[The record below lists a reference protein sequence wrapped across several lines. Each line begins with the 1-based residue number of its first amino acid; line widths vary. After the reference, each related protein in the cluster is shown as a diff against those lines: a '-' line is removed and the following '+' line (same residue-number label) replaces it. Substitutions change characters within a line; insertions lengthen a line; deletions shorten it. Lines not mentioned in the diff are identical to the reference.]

1 MNQKIKVWIDD
12 YVGKGP
18 IFLVDLQVTRGAR
31 RTLISILLDTEEGV
45 TIEECALLSRK
56 LGHHMEENEWIEEA
70 YNLEVS
76 SPGLDYPLTHGWQ
89 FKKNIGRQI
98 KVWLVGED
106 PIIGVLMG
114 YTDVAVEV
122 LIEKLSKKS
131 VLEFSGRNSQSIT
144 VVFPKENY
152 KIGDF
157 VNVKIESCTSGT
169 LIGKAVG
176 YSNMN

>member
-1 MNQKIKVWIDD
+1 MSDLNQKIKVWIDD

-18 IFLVDLQVTRGAR
+18 IFLVDLQVTIGAR
-31 RTLISILLDTEEGV
+31 RLDTEEGV

-89 FKKNIGRQI
+89 FKKNVGRQI

-106 PIIGVLMG
+106 PVIGVLMG

-122 LIEKLSKKS
+122 LLEKMVKHKK
-131 VLEFSGRNSQSIT
+131 
-144 VVFPKENY
+144 VVAKESSWIQLAAVD
-152 KIGDF
+152 KIKVQVTF
-157 VNVKIESCTSGT
+157 Q
-169 LIGKAVG
+169 
-176 YSNMN
+176 

>member
-1 MNQKIKVWIDD
+1 MSDLNQKIKGWIDD
-12 YVGKGP
+12 YVGQGP
-18 IFLVDLQVTRGAR
+18 IFLVDLLVTQGAR

-76 SPGLDYPLTHGWQ
+76 SPGLDYPLTQGWQ

-106 PIIGVLMG
+106 PVIGILQG
-114 YTDVAVEV
+114 YTDVAVEI
-122 LIEKLSKKS
+122 LIEKMVKHKK
-131 VLEFSGRNSQSIT
+131 
-144 VVFPKENY
+144 VVAKESSWIQLAVVD
-152 KIGDF
+152 KIKVQVTF
-157 VNVKIESCTSGT
+157 Q
-169 LIGKAVG
+169 
-176 YSNMN
+176 

>member
-1 MNQKIKVWIDD
+1 MSDLNQKINVWIDD

-18 IFLVDLQVTRGAR
+18 IFLVDLQVTIGAR

-89 FKKNIGRQI
+89 FKKNVGRQI
-98 KVWLVGED
+98 KVSIGEVID
-106 PIIGVLMG
+106 
-114 YTDVAVEV
+114 T
-122 LIEKLSKKS
+122 K
-131 VLEFSGRNSQSIT
+131 
-144 VVFPKENY
+144 
-152 KIGDF
+152 
-157 VNVKIESCTSGT
+157 
-169 LIGKAVG
+169 
-176 YSNMN
+176 

>member
-1 MNQKIKVWIDD
+1 MSDLNQKIKAWIEDF
-12 YVGKGP
+12 VGEGP
-18 IFLVDLQVTRGAR
+18 IFLVDLQVTIGSR

-89 FKKNIGRQI
+89 FKKNVGRQI

-106 PIIGVLMG
+106 PITGVLMG
-114 YTDVAVEV
+114 YTDEAVEV
-122 LIEKLSKKS
+122 LVEKMVKHKKI
-131 VLEFSGRNSQSIT
+131 VA
-144 VVFPKENY
+144 KESSWFQLAAVD
-152 KIGDF
+152 KIKVQVTF
-157 VNVKIESCTSGT
+157 Q
-169 LIGKAVG
+169 
-176 YSNMN
+176 

>member
-1 MNQKIKVWIDD
+1 MFSSPREMSDLNQKIKVWIDD

-18 IFLVDLQVTRGAR
+18 IFLVDLQVTQGAR

-89 FKKNIGRQI
+89 FKKNVGRQI

-106 PIIGVLMG
+106 PVIGVLMG

-122 LIEKLSKKS
+122 LIEKMVKHKK
-131 VLEFSGRNSQSIT
+131 
-144 VVFPKENY
+144 VVAKESSWIQLAAVD
-152 KIGDF
+152 KIKVQVTF
-157 VNVKIESCTSGT
+157 Q
-169 LIGKAVG
+169 
-176 YSNMN
+176 